1 MCVHV
6 CVYVCA
12 KYNKLLRNDK
22 IKYEKIEI
30 VMINCNKKYN
40 IYNIYYIYN
49 IIVIIDINRY
59 ADIAIIFLITV

>member
-1 MCVHV
+1 MT
-6 CVYVCA
+6 
-12 KYNKLLRNDK
+12 
-22 IKYEKIEI
+22 KYETIEI
-30 VMINCNKKYN
+30 AMINCNKKYN